1 MDMQDMVRIMGLVR
15 WCEQAHE
22 LYDKTEAAD
31 ALCREVRSLIEE
43 EAELSGRYTELME
56 RIGEEG

>member
-1 MDMQDMVRIMGLVR
+1 MDMHDMTRIMELVQH
-15 WCEQAHE
+15 CERVSE

-31 ALCREVRSLIEE
+31 ALCREVRAIIEE
-43 EAELSGRYTELME
+43 EAELYGMYTELME